1 MSICFLIIIFLIAN
15 SNTKDNSLTTIKLKD
30 LTKTPFSMTDQ
41 YIIFEYENKERE
53 FNSSINFIF
62 YKREKPSV
70 KAYIY
75 DSLDKIKINGSKFED
90 YLFETSLDSKDYIKI
105 SYDDDFYKDN
115 CIFYIVLYD
124 SSRTYNDTIY
134 VVNSLK
140 YLNFDNEIIFSS
152 DFPIS
157 FNFLIQKD
165 FQTYLHYQIKKVAII
180 YSFIYINITNEKG
193 EVLVNKNFDS
203 VSDYIKIEPNVK
215 YYAHIRI
222 SRDTLTDLTYG
233 AFCLN
238 YEKYKNNILVKDEN
252 EVKRLILSPQNYTF
266 FKNISNVTVKES
278 IIVNGLYNGDY
289 GQYYIY
295 YKIYKSDVFD
305 SLVDSFPNKKEGFDT
320 LLWTGTYQRSFSF
333 DIKKEND
340 SQKGILIGFF
350 VENLYENLP
359 LSSSNVSLSIFKA
372 SNEDSESSV
381 DNIPVDTKSKSS
393 LSLGWILFIVMISLI
408 IVAIVIWVIYEQVKK
423 RKKGMQ
429 NLIPNEMNNNYYNYN
444 NVEQK
449 SPGGDNYNSIPKK
462 NENDTYYNKIEPK
475 DGSPYDNYPACPP
488 INDN

>member
-15 SNTKDNSLTTIKLKD
+15 SNTKDSSLTTIKLKD

-90 YLFETSLDSKDYIKI
+90 YLLETSLDSKDYIKI
-105 SYDDDFYKDN
+105 SYDDDYYKDN
-115 CIFYIVLYD
+115 CIFYIVLYEP
-124 SSRTYNDTIY
+124 SRTYNDTIY
-134 VVNSLK
+134 VANSLK

-165 FQTYLHYQIKKVAII
+165 FQTYLHYQNHKILLV
-180 YSFIYINITNEKG
+180 YSYIYINITNEKG
-193 EVLVNKNFDS
+193 EVLVDKNFDS

-252 EVKRLILSPQNYTF
+252 EVKRLILSPQSYTF

-278 IIVNGLYNGDY
+278 IRVNCFYNGNF
-289 GQYYIY
+289 GKYYIY
-295 YKIYKSDVFD
+295 YKKYKSDDFE
-305 SLVDSFPNKKEGFDT
+305 SLVDSFPTDKVGFDG
-320 LLWTGTYQRSFSF
+320 LLGYEQGFTKFSNY
-333 DIKKEND
+333 IKKEND

-350 VENLYENLP
+350 IESARTYLP
-359 LSSSNVSLSIFKA
+359 LGSGNVSLNMYKDII
-372 SNEDSESSV
+372 EDDEK
-381 DNIPVDTKSKSS
+381 PVIRPETKSS
-393 LSLGWILFIVMISLI
+393 LSIGWIIFIVISSVI
-408 IVAIVIWVIYEQVKK
+408 IVTLVICAIMEKLKK
-423 RKKGMQ
+423 RGRN
-429 NLIPNEMNNNYYNYN
+429 NLIPNDMNNDYYDYDNIELKN
-444 NVEQK
+444 
-449 SPGGDNYNSIPKK
+449 PGGDNYNPIPA
-462 NENDTYYNKIEPK
+462 NNDNDKYNNKIEPN
-475 DGSPYDNYPACPP
+475 DESTHDNNPVCPA

>member
-15 SNTKDNSLTTIKLKD
+15 SNTKDSSLTTIKLKD
-30 LTKTPFSMTDQ
+30 LTKTPFSMTEQ

-62 YKREKPSV
+62 YKSEKPSV

-75 DSLDKIKINGSKFED
+75 DSLDKIKINGSKFEN
-90 YLFETSLDSKDYIKI
+90 YLFEMSLDTKDYIKI

-140 YLNFDNEIIFSS
+140 YLNFDNEITFGN

-180 YSFIYINITNEKG
+180 YSSIYINITNEKG

-222 SRDTLTDLTYG
+222 SKNILTELTSG
-233 AFCLN
+233 TFCLK
-238 YEKYKNNILVKDEN
+238 YEKYKNNM
-252 EVKRLILSPQNYTF
+252 
-266 FKNISNVTVKES
+266 S
-278 IIVNGLYNGDY
+278 IIY
-289 GQYYIY
+289 G
-295 YKIYKSDVFD
+295 
-305 SLVDSFPNKKEGFDT
+305 
-320 LLWTGTYQRSFSF
+320 
-333 DIKKEND
+333 
-340 SQKGILIGFF
+340 
-350 VENLYENLP
+350 
-359 LSSSNVSLSIFKA
+359 A
-372 SNEDSESSV
+372 
-381 DNIPVDTKSKSS
+381 
-393 LSLGWILFIVMISLI
+393 
-408 IVAIVIWVIYEQVKK
+408 
-423 RKKGMQ
+423 
-429 NLIPNEMNNNYYNYN
+429 
-444 NVEQK
+444 
-449 SPGGDNYNSIPKK
+449 
-462 NENDTYYNKIEPK
+462 
-475 DGSPYDNYPACPP
+475 
-488 INDN
+488 